1 VNKRRSKESRRRHRI
16 GLWNSLPWWVKCL
29 AHLATIGIVYKLA
42 GLVVSTQMINRI
54 DPVDIFIEMDF
65 SPPEIGQPAAMRDV
79 KITSAH
85 PDGPYL
91 IDGARAELDEVA
103 DWLSDCGNC
112 TVNVLCDTSSTH
124 GDLIQ
129 LMNEFTRLGLRNINV
144 LSTR

>member
-1 VNKRRSKESRRRHRI
+1 V
-16 GLWNSLPWWVKCL
+16 
-29 AHLATIGIVYKLA
+29 
-42 GLVVSTQMINRI
+42 Q
-54 DPVDIFIEMDF
+54 
-65 SPPEIGQPAAMRDV
+65 
-79 KITSAH
+79 ITSAH

-91 IDGARAELDEVA
+91 IDGVRAELDEVA